1 MSIRLQLV
9 PLARIPNDSTR
20 NVLPADADWRT
31 GYETVE
37 MGARMGNDHVAEHVR
52 RYYECVD
59 AGQVDQLLDLFRPN
73 AVYNRPGYPPMEGR
87 AAMEA
92 FYRGERVISAGAH
105 TLDRLTVDE
114 TGAAVHGQFTGV
126 LKDGREV
133 SLRFADFFVVGEDG
147 LFARRDTFF
156 FAPMV

>member
-1 MSIRLQLV
+1 MARDLV
-9 PLARIPNDSTR
+9 TER
-20 NVLPADADWRT
+20 
-31 GYETVE
+31 
-37 MGARMGNDHVAEHVR
+37 VR
-52 RYYECVD
+52 RYYEYVD
-59 AGQVDQLLDLFRPN
+59 AGQVDELLGLFEPD
-73 AVYNRPGYPPMEGR
+73 AVYHRPGYPPMTGR

-92 FYRGERVISAGAH
+92 FYRGERVISSGAH
-105 TLDRLTVDE
+105 TLSRMTVDDA
-114 TGAAVHGQFTGV
+114 GAAVHGQFAGV